1 MIVVGSILNSKT
13 YWRNIMENQT
23 TKKSTMI
30 HKENEWEWKFV
41 GIWADM
47 IKDTGLA
54 EKLKNFPASET
65 LILFQNYE
73 KPLEIIQNNL
83 QLRNQYNQLK
93 SGGKKDDLQ
102 FMEDSIQKQ
111 IENLG
116 LMQELCIYI
125 SGASD
130 CLIIRTSDSTD

>member
-1 MIVVGSILNSKT
+1 MIVLDPILNGKT

-30 HKENEWEWKFV
+30 HKENDWEWKFV

-65 LILFQNYE
+65 LILFKPYE
-73 KPLEIIQNNL
+73 KPLEIIQENL
-83 QLRNQYNQLK
+83 RLRNQYNQLK
-93 SGGKKDDLQ
+93 SGDKKDDIKI
-102 FMEDSIQKQ
+102 MEDAIQKQ
-111 IENLG
+111 IESLPFSP
-116 LMQELCIYI
+116 ELYIY
-125 SGASD
+125 SFDSD
-130 CLIIRTSDSTD
+130 NCLKI

>member
-1 MIVVGSILNSKT
+1 MIEKGPILNSKT
-13 YWRNIMENQT
+13 NWRNIMENQT

-65 LILFQNYE
+65 LILFKPYE
-73 KPLEIIQNNL
+73 KPLEIIQENL
-83 QLRNQYNQLK
+83 RLRNQYNQLK
-93 SGGKKDDLQ
+93 SGGKKDDIKV
-102 FMEDSIQKQ
+102 MEDAIQKQ
-111 IENLG
+111 IESLPFSP
-116 LMQELCIYI
+116 ELYIY
-125 SGASD
+125 SLKSD
-130 CLIIRTSDSTD
+130 NCVKI

>member
-30 HKENEWEWKFV
+30 HKENEWEWKFI

-65 LILFQNYE
+65 LILFKPYE
-73 KPLEIIQNNL
+73 KPLEIIQENL
-83 QLRNQYNQLK
+83 RLRNQYNQLK
-93 SGGKKDDLQ
+93 SGGKKDGRACVLCEGGSKTVLLQ
-102 FMEDSIQKQ
+102 TES
-111 IENLG
+111 
-116 LMQELCIYI
+116 
-125 SGASD
+125 SGSA
-130 CLIIRTSDSTD
+130 LIILVFYIEQLR

>member
-1 MIVVGSILNSKT
+1 MIVVAPILNSKT

-54 EKLKNFPASET
+54 EKLKNFPASKT
-65 LILFQNYE
+65 LILFKPYE
-73 KPLEIIQNNL
+73 KPLEIIQENL
-83 QLRNQYNQLK
+83 RLRNQYNQLK
-93 SGGKKDDLQ
+93 SCGKKDDVKV
-102 FMEDSIQKQ
+102 MEDAIQKH
-111 IENLG
+111 IENLPFSP
-116 LMQELCIYI
+116 ELCIY
-125 SGASD
+125 SFESD
-130 CLIIRTSDSTD
+130 NCLKI

>member
-1 MIVVGSILNSKT
+1 MIVVGTILNSKT

-47 IKDTGLA
+47 IKDTRLA

-65 LILFQNYE
+65 LILFKPYE
-73 KPLEIIQNNL
+73 KPLEIIQENL
-83 QLRNQYNQLK
+83 RLRNHYYQLK
-93 SGGKKDDLQ
+93 SCDKKDDVKV
-102 FMEDSIQKQ
+102 MEDAIQKH
-111 IENLG
+111 IENLPFSP
-116 LMQELCIYI
+116 ELCIY
-125 SGASD
+125 SLESD
-130 CLIIRTSDSTD
+130 NCLNI

>member
-1 MIVVGSILNSKT
+1 MIVASTIVISKT
-13 YWRNIMENQT
+13 YWRNIMEKQT

-65 LILFQNYE
+65 LILFKPYE
-73 KPLEIIQNNL
+73 KPLEIIQENL
-83 QLRNQYNQLK
+83 RLRNQYNQLK
-93 SGGKKDDLQ
+93 SGGKKDDVKV
-102 FMEDSIQKQ
+102 MEDAIQKH
-111 IENLG
+111 IENLPFSP
-116 LMQELCIYI
+116 ELCIY
-125 SGASD
+125 SPESD
-130 CLIIRTSDSTD
+130 NCLKI